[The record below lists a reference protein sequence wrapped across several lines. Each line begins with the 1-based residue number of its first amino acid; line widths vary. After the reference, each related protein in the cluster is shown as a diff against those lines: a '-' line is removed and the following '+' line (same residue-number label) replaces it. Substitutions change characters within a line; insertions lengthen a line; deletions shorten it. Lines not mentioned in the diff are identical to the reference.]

1 MNKRIKKLGY
11 WSIVLLGINSIIGTG
26 IFLTPGSVIRQAGTL
41 APLSYLIAAFFAIVL
56 ATVFASAAKYVKTNG
71 AAYAYTTAAIGPNTG
86 LYVGITRA
94 VVGSIAWGTFATA
107 VVKTLFE
114 IFGTNFV
121 LNVTEQ
127 GKNMSAMNIYY
138 LLGLIVLMTVL
149 LTINFL
155 GNRIVEL
162 ANNVTTIGK
171 LSALAIFV
179 LVGIVMILFMNVNQF
194 HMAAVPFDAT
204 TKTGVYAYPSLV
216 LFGTFEVIG
225 KSQLSGVIV
234 ATISALYAFTGFESI
249 ASASEEM
256 KDPDRTLPKAIPVA
270 IMIVAV
276 TYLLVIIV
284 GMFLG
289 PEQIA
294 NSSDTVKLAAVFT
307 NQILKLI
314 IVIGATISMFGIN
327 IAASFSSPRIY
338 LALADQHVLPT
349 WVSKKTM
356 SGVPV
361 IAFVLT
367 AVPAILFPVA
377 LQFNVTSL
385 AGLSVISRFIQYL
398 IVPIAVIIM
407 AKSKKKQ
414 WEHIHRHQV
423 TDFVLPIIA
432 VIASLIL
439 ISVYNYPSILFNVKE
454 GQYQLSNGWN
464 VLSITFLLL
473 MFVVLPIL
481 TGLYYNVV
489 GKKQKTTS

>member
-1 MNKRIKKLGY
+1 MNKKMKKLGY

-41 APLSYLIAAFFAIVL
+41 APVSYLIAAFFAVVL

-71 AAYAYTTAAIGPNTG
+71 AAYAYTTAALGQNTG
-86 LYVGITRA
+86 LYIGITRA
-94 VVGSIAWGTFATA
+94 VVGSIAWGTLATA

-114 IFGTNFV
+114 IFGTDFV
-121 LNVTEQ
+121 RQVTDQ
-127 GKNMSAMNIYY
+127 GKNMGAMNVYY
-138 LLGLIVLMTVL
+138 FWGLVILMAVL

-155 GNRIVEL
+155 GNRIVEI
-162 ANNVTTIGK
+162 ANNISTGGK
-171 LSALAIFV
+171 LGALIVFIV
-179 LVGIVMILFMNVNQF
+179 VGLFMIVFMNVNHF
-194 HMAAVPFDAT
+194 KDAAIPFDAA
-204 TKTGVYAYPSLV
+204 TKTGVYSYPALV
-216 LFGTFEVIG
+216 LFGTIEVIG

-256 KDPDRTLPKAIPVA
+256 KDPERTLPKAIPMA
-270 IMIVAV
+270 IFIVAV

-307 NQILKLI
+307 NQVLKTI
-314 IVIGATISMFGIN
+314 IVVGAAISMFGIN

-338 LALADQHVLPT
+338 LALSDDHVLPS
-349 WVSKKTM
+349 WVAKKTK

-361 IAFVLT
+361 IAFLLT
-367 AVPAILFPVA
+367 AIPAILFPVA

-398 IVPIAVIIM
+398 IVPASVMIM

-414 WEHIHRHQV
+414 WEHVRRSQI
-423 TDFVLPIIA
+423 TDYILPIMAI
-432 VIASLIL
+432 VASLIL
-439 ISVYNYPSILFNVKE
+439 ISVYNYPSILFNSKD
-454 GQYQLSNGWN
+454 GQYLMSNGWN

-473 MFVVLPIL
+473 MFVIVPTFTAI
-481 TGLYYNVV
+481 YYHQI
-489 GKKQKTTS
+489 GKKQK